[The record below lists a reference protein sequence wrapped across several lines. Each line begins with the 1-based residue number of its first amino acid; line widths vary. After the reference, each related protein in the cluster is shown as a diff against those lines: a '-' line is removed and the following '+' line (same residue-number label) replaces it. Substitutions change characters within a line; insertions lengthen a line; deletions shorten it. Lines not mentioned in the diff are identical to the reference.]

1 MRLISDTALAAITIW
16 QEARGEPYEGKLAV
30 AEVIRNRMRE
40 RYASDGTV
48 AGTVLR
54 PKQFSGWN
62 SDDTNRIPSLKI
74 DDNDPIAAE
83 CIRAWKEAT
92 EKNTCVAKRAL
103 LYYAPALALPGWAK
117 GCLEVARI
125 GRHAFLV
132 PH

>member
-1 MRLISDTALAAITIW
+1 MRLIPDTALAAITIW

-54 PKQFSGWN
+54 PRQFSGWN
-62 SDDTNRIPSLKI
+62 SEDVSRIPSLKI
-74 DDNDPIAAE
+74 DDGDPIVAE

-92 EKNTCVAKRAL
+92 EKNTHIAKRAL

-117 GCLEVARI
+117 GSLEVARI
-125 GRHAFLV
+125 GRHVFLV